1 MVKHVDLLTPGSFR
15 DLTVQHLP
23 GQRRQT
29 LRTTAMEMIPELM
42 WKENWSFKKEIY
54 NVIP

>member
-1 MVKHVDLLTPGSFR
+1 MVRHVDLLTPGSFR

-29 LRTTAMEMIPELM
+29 LRMTAMEMIPELM
-42 WKENWSFKKEIY
+42 WKENWSFKKEI
-54 NVIP
+54 